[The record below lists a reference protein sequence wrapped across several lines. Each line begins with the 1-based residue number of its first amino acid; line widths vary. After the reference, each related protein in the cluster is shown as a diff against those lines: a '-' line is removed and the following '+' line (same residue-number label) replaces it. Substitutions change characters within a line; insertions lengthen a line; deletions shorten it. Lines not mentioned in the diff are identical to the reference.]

1 MKLTIDTTNRTI
13 QIEQPVTIHKLLE
26 ELDNLNIEYTEYTLT
41 PSYYNHVYPTYP
53 IYPTY
58 PTLPTVP
65 TLQPYY
71 YTTLCN
77 ETK

>member
-41 PSYYNHVYPTYP
+41 PLYYNQVYPSFSTFP
-53 IYPTY
+53 AF
-58 PTLPTVP
+58 P

-77 ETK
+77 ATK

>member
-41 PSYYNHVYPTYP
+41 PLYYNQVYPSF
-53 IYPTY
+53 
-58 PTLPTVP
+58 PTLPTLP

-77 ETK
+77 ATK

>member
-41 PSYYNHVYPTYP
+41 PSYYNHVSSSFPTF
-53 IYPTY
+53 
-58 PTLPTVP
+58 PTLPAFP

>member
-41 PSYYNHVYPTYP
+41 LPYYNHVYPTYP